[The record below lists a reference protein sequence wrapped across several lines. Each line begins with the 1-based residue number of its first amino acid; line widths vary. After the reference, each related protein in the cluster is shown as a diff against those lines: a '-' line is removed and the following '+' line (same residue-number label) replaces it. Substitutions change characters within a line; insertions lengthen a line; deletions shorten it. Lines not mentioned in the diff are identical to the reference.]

1 MKEIL
6 VKDKDGTWKVWRD
19 GQWLATEA
27 PAPSA
32 WQVDPVRSSISNG
45 EALVAAKVTAPP
57 PPPPSTSPSPLPMI
71 ISKPIPPQATPT
83 PPTSAIVT
91 PPPAI
96 PPSIT
101 PPPVTSPPVTHPQPP
116 APFLAPASVKNIPIH
131 PKVVQATSPAMTK
144 PPAEDMTGR
153 IEELTKKI
161 LREITVANFD
171 ADLRARLENIIRLR
185 LREVRDTVD
194 TRDALLRKKVDG
206 GLELPPQTADEIIEI
221 ILRYLP
227 QTHRP
232 FIDLTE
238 GKEVQDLSS
247 LVSQMEAE
255 ISKMPPV
262 VPSSTAKTT
271 PSISALTPVA
281 APLPAAAIKPA
292 TVPTAEVKPS
302 AAAVTAPS
310 LTRSDSSVKPA
321 APPPQPPSAVASNQP
336 LEPIIIKAPMPS
348 RKPTMIDVHAKPSV
362 VGPIDEL
369 KLFTI
374 ADFRRF
380 DADPRRAAARLQ
392 EKIKLLEEESYAK
405 MVEGVRAWRASPLN
419 QLYVT
424 VGQESL
430 EGGKNVADAIRERR
444 EAGKTTLSEDEFGAL
459 LDLNK
464 KLRF

>member
-57 PPPPSTSPSPLPMI
+57 PPPPSPSPSPLPMI
-71 ISKPIPPQATPT
+71 ISNPIPPQATPT

-116 APFLAPASVKNIPIH
+116 APSLTPASVKNIPIH

-194 TRDALLRKKVDG
+194 TRETLLRKKINA
-206 GLELPPQTADEIIEI
+206 GLELSDQIADEIIGI
-221 ILRYLP
+221 ILKYLP

-232 FIDLTE
+232 FVDL
-238 GKEVQDLSS
+238 
-247 LVSQMEAE
+247 
-255 ISKMPPV
+255 
-262 VPSSTAKTT
+262 
-271 PSISALTPVA
+271 
-281 APLPAAAIKPA
+281 
-292 TVPTAEVKPS
+292 
-302 AAAVTAPS
+302 AAVKESGALPPSVPVKSESEKVAP
-310 LTRSDSSVKPA
+310 TN
-321 APPPQPPSAVASNQP
+321 APPSPPP
-336 LEPIIIKAPMPS
+336 PPP
-348 RKPTMIDVHAKPSV
+348 P
-362 VGPIDEL
+362 
-369 KLFTI
+369 
-374 ADFRRF
+374 
-380 DADPRRAAARLQ
+380 
-392 EKIKLLEEESYAK
+392 
-405 MVEGVRAWRASPLN
+405 
-419 QLYVT
+419 
-424 VGQESL
+424 
-430 EGGKNVADAIRERR
+430 
-444 EAGKTTLSEDEFGAL
+444 
-459 LDLNK
+459 
-464 KLRF
+464 